1 MEVANGIQPSGD
13 RHPCWNPVLFQ
24 PRSGPLMLFY
34 KVGPSP
40 RQWWGMLMTSED
52 DGRTWSSPRKLGKGP
67 LGPLCGPV
75 KNKPI
80 QLQDGAILC
89 PSSTESDGWR
99 VHFELT
105 RDLGKTW
112 EVIGPINDGREFA
125 AIQPT
130 FLLHPKGRLQALC
143 RSQQDVITQAWSD
156 DNGRTW
162 GPMTATSL
170 PNPSSG
176 IDAVT
181 LADGRHLLVYNH
193 TTRNQPFPAARQM
206 LNVALSSDGRDW
218 QSVLILER
226 SEGQYSY
233 PAVIQTSDGLVHITY
248 TFNRETIM
256 HVVLDP
262 SKLKSMGAAK
272 RE

>member
-1 MEVANGIQPSGD
+1 
-13 RHPCWNPVLFQ
+13 
-24 PRSGPLMLFY
+24 MLFY

-40 RQWWGMLMTSED
+40 SKWWGMVMTSGD
-52 DGRTWSSPRKLGKGP
+52 DGRTWSPPRRLGEGP
-67 LGPLCGPV
+67 IGPLCGPV

-80 QLQDGAILC
+80 QLADGAILC

-99 VHFELT
+99 VHFEVT

-112 EVIGPINDGREFA
+112 EVIGPINDGKEFA
-125 AIQPT
+125 AIQPA
-130 FLLHPKGRLQALC
+130 LLVHPQGRLQALC

-162 GPMTATSL
+162 GPMTATAL

-176 IDAVT
+176 IDAIT
-181 LADGRHLLVYNH
+181 LTDGRHLLVYNH

-206 LNVALSSDGRDW
+206 LNVALSQDGKEW
-218 QSVLILER
+218 QPVLILECA
-226 SEGQYSY
+226 EGQYSY

-248 TFNRETIM
+248 TFNRETIK

-262 SKLKSMGAAK
+262 SMIKAMGRAGHD
-272 RE
+272 